1 MIKGNS
7 SNRST
12 YLDVHLILNN
22 EAVSIPYFLLPR
34 GGTSFMMTNTHSHSH
49 DNFAITIAP
58 VSLEETYRLADDQA
72 NGAVVVMSGMVRNQT
87 DGKPVEYLEYQ
98 AYQPMAIAVFNS
110 IAAEIRHRWQDV
122 NRIVIHHRVG
132 KLKIGE
138 ISVIVAV
145 GCPHRG
151 EAFAACRYAID
162 TLKHNA
168 PIWKKEFFREK
179 DGISHSTWVSI
190 GACEQIEANG

>member
-1 MIKGNS
+1 MVNLG
-7 SNRST
+7 
-12 YLDVHLILNN
+12 
-22 EAVSIPYFLLPR
+22 
-34 GGTSFMMTNTHSHSH
+34 SFPLVTDTNPGDSFS
-49 DNFAITIAP
+49 ITIAP
-58 VSLEETYRLADDQA
+58 LSLAEVYDLADDPA
-72 NGAVVVMSGMVRNQT
+72 NGAVVVMSGTVRNQT
-87 DGKPVEYLEYQ
+87 EGKAVEYLEYQ

-110 IAAEIRHRWQDV
+110 IAVHIRNQWQDA

-151 EAFAACRYAID
+151 EAFAACGYAID

-168 PIWKKEFFREK
+168 PIWKKEFFREA
-179 DGISHSTWVSI
+179 DGTSHSTWVSI
-190 GACEQIEANG
+190 GACEK